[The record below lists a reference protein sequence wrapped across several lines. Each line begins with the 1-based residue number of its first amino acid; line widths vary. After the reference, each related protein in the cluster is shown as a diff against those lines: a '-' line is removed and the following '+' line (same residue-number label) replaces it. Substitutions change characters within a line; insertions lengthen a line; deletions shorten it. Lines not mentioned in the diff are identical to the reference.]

1 MLDLRVTTFVK
12 KFDDDDDDD
21 DDDDM
26 HRVLSKMDEELQ
38 TDVQTIEPIYL
49 VITQKKRW
57 PRSIVR
63 PRLVAK

>member
-49 VITQKKRW
+49 VITQKKR
-57 PRSIVR
+57 
-63 PRLVAK
+63 